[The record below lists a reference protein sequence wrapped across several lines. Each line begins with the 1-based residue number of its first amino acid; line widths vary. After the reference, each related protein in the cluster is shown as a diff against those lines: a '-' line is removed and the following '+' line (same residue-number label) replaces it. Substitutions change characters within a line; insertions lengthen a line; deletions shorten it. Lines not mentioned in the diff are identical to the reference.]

1 MTYGS
6 IKDIIDY
13 EVIPALDDPNDFDVE
28 EIAVAISKYE
38 DGSFEVAV
46 DEDTFWEIVQNNQR
60 TGEE

>member
-28 EIAVAISKYE
+28 EIAAAISEYK
-38 DGSFEVAV
+38 DGGFEVTV
-46 DEDTFWEIVQNNQR
+46 DQDTFWEIVQNNQ
-60 TGEE
+60 TN